1 MRLCPWCD
9 WTCSDA
15 MLRSWATCEKR
26 GRSLLP
32 RNGSGRVVL
41 VTRRCRVL
49 GCTPDGGRRWGWRA
63 RAGKGRVG
71 WRASLAIVTD
81 ELFIRSRS
89 SEFRDDIDLTAPKGG
104 YKTSVIFW
112 FLVFFSSHRPTN
124 RHLSHLSPQISPL
137 VSPSLVSTTSQV
149 KSSSLKTNPHKLT
162 L

>member
-1 MRLCPWCD
+1 
-9 WTCSDA
+9 

-41 VTRRCRVL
+41 VTRWCRVL
-49 GCTPDGGRRWGWRA
+49 GCTPDGGRRRGWRA

-89 SEFRDDIDLTAPKGG
+89 SEFQDDIDLTAPKGG

-112 FLVFFSSHRPTN
+112 FLVFFSWHRPTN
-124 RHLSHLSPQISPL
+124 RRFSHLSPPCSHHLSPQISPL
-137 VSPSLVSTTSQV
+137 VSPSLASTTSQV
-149 KSSSLKTNPHKLT
+149 KSSSLKTNPPKLT